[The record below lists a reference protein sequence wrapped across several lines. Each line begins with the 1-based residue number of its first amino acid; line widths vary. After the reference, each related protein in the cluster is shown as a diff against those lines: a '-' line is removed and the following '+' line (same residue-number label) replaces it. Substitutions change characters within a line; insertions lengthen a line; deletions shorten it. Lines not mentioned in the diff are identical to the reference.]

1 MTDDDAQHDDEAPEA
16 QTGDTT
22 EPAETATAPDETSDP
37 LAKVRHEAAGY
48 RRRLR
53 ETEQHRDQLAGNLQA
68 MQRAEVERLAAD
80 GLRGL
85 GDGGDL
91 WRAGTELGDVLD
103 PDTGA
108 VDPERVD
115 TARAAVL
122 EQHPHWAASVPD
134 FDGGARQTVPAPADF
149 ADTLRKAAGG

>member
-1 MTDDDAQHDDEAPEA
+1 MTDDDAQHDEAPEA

-22 EPAETATAPDETSDP
+22 EPAETAPAPDETSDP

-53 ETEQHRDQLAGNLQA
+53 ETEQDRDRLSGTLEA

-80 GLRGL
+80 GLRAL

-91 WRAGTELGDVLD
+91 WRAGTELADVLD

-108 VDPERVD
+108 VDPTRVD
-115 TARAAVL
+115 TARAAVIA
-122 EQHPHWAASVPD
+122 QHPHWEKSVD
-134 FDGGARQTVPAPADF
+134 FDGGARQSVPTTPDF
-149 ADTLRKAAGG
+149 ADSLRRAAR

>member
-1 MTDDDAQHDDEAPEA
+1 MTVDDTQERDDTPPAQPDEGEVSP
-16 QTGDTT
+16 
-22 EPAETATAPDETSDP
+22 ETADAADETSDP

-53 ETEQHRDQLAGNLQA
+53 ETEQDRDRLAGNLEA

-80 GLRGL
+80 GLRAL

-91 WRAGTELGDVLD
+91 WRAGTELADVLD

-108 VDPERVD
+108 VDPVRVD

-122 EQHPHWAASVPD
+122 DQHPHWAASVPS
-134 FDGGARQTVPAPADF
+134 FDGGARQSVPSTPDF